1 MKGAGEV
8 DQWLRALATLQL
20 DPGSV
25 SSTHT
30 AAHNHAELQ
39 SQEIQNPPLIFIVPG
54 RHMHGAY
61 THM

>member
-1 MKGAGEV
+1 MAS
-8 DQWLRALATLQL
+8 QLRALTALTENL
-20 DPGSV
+20 GSV

-39 SQEIQNPPLIFIVPG
+39 SQEIQNPPLIFIAPV

-61 THM
+61 TYM